1 MTLNKFEDLL
11 KGLMKIAQQSLQI
24 RTGGST
30 VDFKQMHIVLS
41 INFRHV
47 TVSSLNI
54 PFLV

>member
-30 VDFKQMHIVLS
+30 VDFKQMHIVFS

-47 TVSSLNI
+47 IVSSLNI

>member
-11 KGLMKIAQQSLQI
+11 KGLMKIAHQSLQI
-24 RTGGST
+24 GTGGST
-30 VDFKQMHIVLS
+30 VDFKQMHIVFI

-47 TVSSLNI
+47 IVSSLNI